1 MQENKKQKQILD
13 NLLSKKIA
21 KKQDYFSD
29 EDYDKLGIYGGSY
42 CELQYDDEDE
52 EDEEDW

>member
-13 NLLSKKIA
+13 NLFSKKIA
-21 KKQDYFSD
+21 KQDYFSD
-29 EDYDKLGIYGGSY
+29 EDYDKLGMYGGSY

-52 EDEEDW
+52 ED